1 MVAILKL
8 VCIGIYALGVASLL
22 GLLPGSWGIVVTIS
36 AVLLALHA
44 LEAIV
49 MFKHVRR
56 YEGALATS
64 ILLCLLFGLL
74 HWKPLA
80 DRSRPLQ

>member
-8 VCIGIYALGVASLL
+8 TCLGIYAFGIASRL
-22 GLLPGSWGIVVTIS
+22 GLLPGSWEIVVTIS
-36 AVLLALHA
+36 AVLVALHV

-80 DRSRPLQ
+80 DRSPPLQ

>member
-1 MVAILKL
+1 MVAILKFACL
-8 VCIGIYALGVASLL
+8 GTYALGIASLL
-22 GLLPGSWGIVVTIS
+22 GLLPGAGSMLVIAS
-36 AVLLALHA
+36 AVLLALHV
-44 LEAIV
+44 LETIV

-56 YEGALATS
+56 YEGSLATS

-80 DRSRPLQ
+80 DRARPLQ